1 MKSKTAPPAE
11 IEAAA
16 LAWKP
21 DWPPEMNE
29 IPHARDPEQESS
41 LCASNTFQPQR
52 RFFSKP
58 A

>member
-11 IEAAA
+11 IEAAV

-41 LCASNTFQPQR
+41 L
-52 RFFSKP
+52 
-58 A
+58 